1 MSGSWAA
8 YSPPYVQKLEAE
20 DTKNLGMDFVQRDN
34 VYIITQGK
42 NGSANI
48 RKMMGRSEEE
58 PVYAVIEDRLTTA
71 DGTEFLIYK
80 DLLAGENLN

>member
-20 DTKNLGMDFVQRDN
+20 DTKNLGMDFVQRKN

-48 RKMMGRSEEE
+48 RRMMGRSEEE
-58 PVYAVIEDRLTTA
+58 PVYAVIEDTLTTA

-80 DLLAGENLN
+80 VY